1 MKYDASLMI
10 VDRRVVFAVLQDYMP
25 SSTIWIGV
33 WKGVV
38 DTSEYPVVR
47 A

>member
-1 MKYDASLMI
+1 MTYDASLMT
-10 VDRRVVFAVLQDYMP
+10 VDRRVVFAVLQDYIP

-38 DTSEYPVVR
+38 DTSEYPAVR